1 MINKNFIIFIATYI
15 GLRLFSF
22 YLPPGNIINDL
33 LAVIIIGITTF
44 YLLKK
49 NYLAWIIIASELL
62 LGGSGSYIKFYSL
75 SVRSWLLGISTAI
88 FFFQNIKTITKILL
102 NNYYIILL
110 VGIGLFGAL
119 IGFKSGNLSARIIS
133 DFVPYLFILY
143 YFPLQNLIKNSKFV
157 EVLKSIVLAAIFGQ
171 LVFILFTFFGF
182 NFNFFVLQDIY
193 YHWYRDIA
201 GGKIT
206 YFDQGFY
213 RLILNEQLLLIPAA
227 IWVFSKSIYNLN
239 KYIFL
244 LIPIIILLSIN
255 FTRIYFLGFIG
266 GILLIMNREN
276 WRRWIKTTVIAAI
289 LTVFTF
295 STLFFVASRGKSFG
309 FEIFSSRAQSIIKPD
324 TENSS
329 LSRLLLLPKII
340 EIIQKNTIFGSGLGS
355 TVTVYSPVLKTNI
368 NTPHF
373 DWGYLEIF
381 AELGIIGVIIWIVFI
396 AKLIV
401 LIKKQPVLKAILTS
415 LLLINLTSPAIFHV
429 FGLIL
434 ITFLIAYSSDASQEL
449 SALHPR
455 TSSPSST

>member
-1 MINKNFIIFIATYI
+1 MHRK
-15 GLRLFSF
+15 
-22 YLPPGNIINDL
+22 
-33 LAVIIIGITTF
+33 
-44 YLLKK
+44 
-49 NYLAWIIIASELL
+49 
-62 LGGSGSYIKFYSL
+62 
-75 SVRSWLLGISTAI
+75 
-88 FFFQNIKTITKILL
+88 
-102 NNYYIILL
+102 
-110 VGIGLFGAL
+110 
-119 IGFKSGNLSARIIS
+119 
-133 DFVPYLFILY
+133 
-143 YFPLQNLIKNSKFV
+143 
-157 EVLKSIVLAAIFGQ
+157 
-171 LVFILFTFFGF
+171 
-182 NFNFFVLQDIY
+182 
-193 YHWYRDIA
+193 
-201 GGKIT
+201 
-206 YFDQGFY
+206 
-213 RLILNEQLLLIPAA
+213 
-227 IWVFSKSIYNLN
+227 N

-340 EIIQKNTIFGSGLGS
+340 EIIQKNTTFGSGLGY